1 MNNLLTI
8 TLQIWFKVSYA
19 EKDKAKALK
28 CRWSPENKA
37 WYTTIKHDSLT
48 QLLED
53 PFENFHPRFSALKF
67 DRITTPDAYLDEKD
81 RQFLTTTF
89 ISLQKSNA
97 KLLIDEKI
105 AKDAQDAQDAL
116 DYENAPE
123 YFSDSD

>member
-1 MNNLLTI
+1 MNNLLSI
-8 TLQIWFKVSYA
+8 TLVIWFKVSYA

-37 WYTTIKHDSLT
+37 WYTTLKHSNVQ
-48 QLLED
+48 QLLDD
-53 PFENFHPRFSALKF
+53 PFEDFHPRFSALKF

-81 RQFLTTTF
+81 MQFLTTTF

-97 KLLIDEKI
+97 KKLAEKA
-105 AKDAQDAQDAL
+105 AKDAQDAL
-116 DYENAPE
+116 DYANAPE